1 MNAPKISVV
10 KPNHP
15 NVSTATISPVQK
27 SSSQSNLSDKNTS
40 ADEAAKQ
47 VMLNEVF
54 EDVRVFQSQLDNV
67 LKLSLNTSKLK
78 VRLQL
83 NFIVYI

>member
-1 MNAPKISVV
+1 MNTPKISVV

-27 SSSQSNLSDKNTS
+27 SPSQSNLSVKNTS

-47 VMLNEVF
+47 VMFNEVL
-54 EDVRVFQSQLDNV
+54 EDFLGFQSQLDDI

-83 NFIVYI
+83 NLIEYI